1 MTTSEARMVTSAQD
15 SQVSSAGAQE
25 LRTATTRESMRFW
38 KNLVQDPLTAY
49 DRVFAQFGD
58 TVSLWMPPRRKF
70 FVLSRPEYVNH
81 VLVTAND
88 KYVRAFT
95 YKPLRALLGTGL
107 LTSDGEPWA
116 RHRKVVQPVF
126 THRNIRSFGGEM
138 ATAVRRRVDG
148 WDEDGLVD
156 GMLEMRALTMDV
168 VGRVLFGIELA
179 HEAVKTGDAIAQVQ
193 RAAIVTSMLPLEDP
207 KTTRRVLKVF
217 PKISNGLSYLDQLVG
232 GIIEERKGRPLE
244 EKSRNMIDLLLGADN
259 EHRLTEQEI
268 FDEVVT
274 MILAGHETTA
284 NALTWALV
292 LLSQYPSAR
301 ERLEQEV
308 DEVLG
313 GRDPEVADLEKL
325 KWTDAV
331 ISEAMRLYPPGW
343 GIEREAM
350 ADDEVG
356 GIEIPAGSTVSMPVY
371 LMHRHPEFW
380 PNPEGFDPERFLEPR
395 NSDRPKNSYIPFGVG
410 KRVCIGAGFAMLE
423 ATLALATIAN
433 THRLDLL
440 GGTDLRPRADMSLRP
455 RGEVPMRISRRPGR

>member
-1 MTTSEARMVTSAQD
+1 MVTTAQTSRVD
-15 SQVSSAGAQE
+15 LGEAHE
-25 LRTATTRESMRFW
+25 LRSATRRESMQFW
-38 KNLVQDPLTAY
+38 MNLVQDPLRAY
-49 DRVFAQFGD
+49 DRVFHRFGD
-58 TVSLWMPPRRKF
+58 TASLWMPRRRKF
-70 FVLSRPEYVNH
+70 FVLARPEYVDH

-138 ATAVRRRVDG
+138 ATSVRRRVDR
-148 WDEDGLVD
+148 WDEQGTVD

-179 HEAVKTGDAIAQVQ
+179 DEAAKTGDAIAQVQ
-193 RAAIVTSMLPLEDP
+193 RAAIVTSMLPFDDP
-207 KTTRRVLKVF
+207 KATRRALKIF
-217 PKISNGLSYLDQLVG
+217 PRISHGLSYLDELVG
-232 GIIEERKGRPLE
+232 GIIEDRKGRPLE
-244 EKSRNMIDLLLGADN
+244 SKSRNMIDLLLSADH
-259 EHRLTEQEI
+259 EHRLSEQEI
-268 FDEVVT
+268 SDEVVT

-301 ERLEQEV
+301 ERLEHEV

-313 GRDPEVADLEKL
+313 GRDPEVGDIDNL
-325 KWTDAV
+325 KWTNAV

-350 ADDEVG
+350 VDDEIG
-356 GIEIPAGSTVSMPVY
+356 DIEIPAGSTVSMPVY

-380 PNPEGFDPERFLEPR
+380 PNPLGFFPERFLEPQD
-395 NSDRPKNSYIPFGVG
+395 SERPRSSYIPFGVG

-423 ATLALATIAN
+423 AVLALATIAN

-440 GGTDLRPRADMSLRP
+440 GGIDLRPRADMSLRP
-455 RGEVPMRISRRPGR
+455 RGEVPMRVSRRPAS